1 MGLPRIGSQLFIN
14 RTDSPKQARVWV
26 DQMDAVGLKV
36 IRLFMLWD
44 LVEPRKDQWTWE
56 VFDAVFDQAEKITW
70 GGTNFMV
77 FDFSGLDASCTFTSR
92 DRRSH
97 R

>member
-1 MGLPRIGSQLFIN
+1 MRCYMGLPRIGSQLFIN

-56 VFDAVFDQAEKITW
+56 VFDAVFDQAAINNM
-70 GGTNFMV
+70 GVG
-77 FDFSGLDASCTFTSR
+77 ASNGEYF
-92 DRRSH
+92 
-97 R
+97 

>member
-1 MGLPRIGSQLFIN
+1 LFIN

-56 VFDAVFDQAEKITW
+56 VFDAVFDQAAINNM
-70 GGTNFMV
+70 GVG
-77 FDFSGLDASCTFTSR
+77 ASNGEYF
-92 DRRSH
+92 
-97 R
+97 